1 MLPVKTLSLII
12 PLLNEQD
19 NLQPLYERTIGVVR
33 ELGLDYELIFVD
45 DGSTDGSVEAIS
57 TLHALDPR
65 VKLVSFSRNF
75 GHQQALTAGM
85 DHATGDAALMMDA
98 DLQHPPELIPELVR
112 HWQSGYEIV
121 YTVRESNEDAGW
133 FKKTTGAL
141 FYRTFQKLTGIDMP
155 GNAADFRLV
164 DRKVLDAFGQ
174 IRERSRFLRGLT
186 SWVGFKTLGVPY
198 QAAARHT
205 GVSKY
210 NVRRM
215 IRFAIEGILSFSTIP
230 LVIGIY
236 VGLAIA
242 LVSFAYLLFVLYAAA
257 VTHEVVQGWT
267 SMICLVGLIGGIQLI
282 LLGILG
288 LYIGK
293 IYEEVKQRP
302 LYLVS
307 RRLGFE
313 ATRRVSAAAVVE
325 RSIG

>member
-1 MLPVKTLSLII
+1 MPTLSLII

-19 NLQPLYERTIGVVR
+19 NLEPLYERTVPVV
-33 ELGLDYELIFVD
+33 ESLGLDYELIFVD
-45 DGSTDGSVEAIS
+45 DGSTDRSVEAIAA
-57 TLHALDPR
+57 LHAKDPR

-112 HWQSGYEIV
+112 HWREGYEIV
-121 YTVRESNEDAGW
+121 YTVRQSTEDASW
-133 FKKTTGAL
+133 FKKVTGAA

-186 SWVGFKTLGVPY
+186 SWVGFRAIGVPY

-205 GVSKY
+205 GESKY
-210 NVRRM
+210 NLRRM
-215 IRFAIEGILSFSTIP
+215 VRFAIEGILSFSTIP

-242 LVSFAYLLFVLYAAA
+242 LVSFAYLLFVLYSAA
-257 VTHEVVQGWT
+257 VTHQVVQGWT

-302 LYLVS
+302 LYLVA

-313 ATRRVSAAAVVE
+313 ASARVPAAIPQTVE
-325 RSIG
+325 RSLG

>member
-1 MLPVKTLSLII
+1 MTTLSLII
-12 PLLNEQD
+12 PLLNERD

-33 ELGLDYELIFVD
+33 SIGLDYELIFVD
-45 DGSTDGSVEAIS
+45 DGSTDGSAEAIA
-57 TLHALDPR
+57 TLHAIDPR

-98 DLQHPPELIPELVR
+98 DLQHPPELIPELVS
-112 HWQSGYEIV
+112 HWQAGYEIV
-121 YTVRESNEDAGW
+121 YTVRESTEDAGLV
-133 FKKTTGAL
+133 KKVTAAL

-174 IRERSRFLRGLT
+174 IRERGRFLRGLT
-186 SWVGFKTLGVPY
+186 SWVGFKSKGVPY
-198 QAAARHT
+198 TAAARHQ

-210 NVRRM
+210 NLRRM
-215 IRFAIEGILSFSTIP
+215 LKFAIEGILSFSTIP

-302 LYLVS
+302 LYLVA

-313 ATRRVSAAAVVE
+313 ATARVPAATLPPVVE
-325 RSIG
+325 RFLG